1 MQDDATQ
8 LDDHEVHDSEPGRAD
23 GAVSV
28 IVLGMTGI
36 TDIPTGQEKEPASQL
51 VDMLESVQ
59 AKDRSA
65 FESLYDATVQRT
77 FSLAMRITRQ
87 QVLAEEVVSDVY
99 LQVWQQAGSYSP
111 ARGTVMAWL
120 GVLCRSRA
128 LDAIR
133 RDNTALRQAQVGL
146 DAVPEQE
153 ESNEPS
159 ALLQSVEQGT
169 AIHAAL
175 GELTE
180 QQRQLVALAY
190 FRGYT
195 HSELATITN
204 MPIGTVKTHLHRTMI
219 RLKEIMSDVTGA
231 SGGSDE

>member
-1 MQDDATQ
+1 MQDDINQ
-8 LDDHEVHDSEPGRAD
+8 LDDHKVHENEPGRTD
-23 GAVSV
+23 GAMSA
-28 IVLGMTGI
+28 IVLSMTGI
-36 TDIPTGQEKEPASQL
+36 PDIPADPATEPADPL
-51 VDMLESVQ
+51 VGMLEAVQ

-65 FESLYDATVQRT
+65 FEALYDATVQRT
-77 FSLAMRITRQ
+77 FSLAVRITRQ

-111 ARGTVMAWL
+111 TRGTVMAWL

-133 RDNTALRQAQVGL
+133 RDNTAIRKAQVGL

-153 ESNEPS
+153 DSREPS
-159 ALLQSVEQGT
+159 DLLQSVEQGT

-195 HSELATITN
+195 HSELAIITN
-204 MPIGTVKTHLHRTMI
+204 MPIGTVKTHLHRSMI
-219 RLKEIMSDVTGA
+219 KMKEIMSDVTEIT
-231 SGGSDE
+231 GGSDE